1 MKNVRN
7 DFLPAD
13 RKIATRGTEIDH
25 ISLQTLLTLQTAV
38 YARKD
43 ALNVIGLFHSAVS
56 ALFGGSVVLGST
68 QFN

>member
-38 YARKD
+38 YAQKD
-43 ALNVIGLFHSAVS
+43 A
-56 ALFGGSVVLGST
+56 
-68 QFN
+68 